1 MQDAN
6 PSQSGLPPVDDDP
19 DDVGELADIVGFNV
33 RLAQGAIQRHFSET
47 FSDLDLTQKQV
58 SVLWLVQDR
67 PGISQIGLSQRMRMD
82 KATTQAIVNRLQ
94 SRDLLKRERSL
105 RDGRVQSLRLTEEGI
120 ATLAAAKQAIF
131 EHEAWVKSHFNS
143 RELKTLLKLL
153 ARLKG

>member
-1 MQDAN
+1 MQESIHSKSVQPPIDDA
-6 PSQSGLPPVDDDP
+6 P
-19 DDVGELADIVGFNV
+19 DDVGDLADIVGFNV

-94 SRDLLKRERSL
+94 SRELLKRERSL
-105 RDGRVQSLRLTEEGI
+105 RDGRVQSLRLTEEGV

-131 EHEAWVKSHFNS
+131 AHEAWVKSHFNS

-153 ARLKG
+153 SRLKG